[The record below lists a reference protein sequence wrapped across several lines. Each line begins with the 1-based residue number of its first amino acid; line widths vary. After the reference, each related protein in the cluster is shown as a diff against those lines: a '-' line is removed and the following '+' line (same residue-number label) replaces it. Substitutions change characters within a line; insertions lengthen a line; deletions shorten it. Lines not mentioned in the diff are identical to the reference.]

1 MTQEGKLSRALAKAG
16 EGGALKPS
24 DSADASPALAATA
37 PFTRAA
43 SPPSPRLKDVR
54 RVKGRAGDPIYS
66 VVMVSDRLGEVA
78 SQIRALRAKILAMND
93 GNPPRIITV
102 TSGTRAEGKSTVAIN
117 LAAALSEIESGRVLL
132 IDADILRPNQHII
145 ANVEAHTGLNDILAD
160 DQIPLDGNIYETAI
174 RNLDLIPSRTMTDNK
189 DAENVLHQHCG
200 ALLEKVR
207 RHYAFV
213 IIDTPPVMIGSQ
225 ASTFGKKSDGVIL
238 VARLEQTPRH
248 VVKRATEEMLA
259 SGASVIG
266 CILTHHQH
274 HVPNFIYSF
283 FGTPPPRYYRYH
295 QDQPEVAAKGG
306 KTRREADAERVE

>member
-16 EGGALKPS
+16 EGDVLKPS
-24 DSADASPALAATA
+24 DRAGISPSLAATA
-37 PFTRAA
+37 P
-43 SPPSPRLKDVR
+43 PPPPPQLKDVR
-54 RVKGRAGDPIYS
+54 RVKGHAEAPIYS
-66 VVMVSDRLGEVA
+66 VIMVSDRLGEVA
-78 SQIRALRAKILAMND
+78 SQVRALRAKILAMNE
-93 GNPPRIITV
+93 GNPPRVITI

-117 LAAALSEIESGRVLL
+117 LATALSEIESGRVLL

-145 ANVEAHTGLNDILAD
+145 ANVEARTGLNEILSD
-160 DQIPLDGNIYETAI
+160 DQIPLDGNIYETSI
-174 RNLDLIPSRTMTDNK
+174 RNLDLIPARTMTDDK
-189 DAENVLHQHCG
+189 DAENFLYQHCG
-200 ALLEKVR
+200 ALLDKVR

-238 VARLEQTPRH
+238 VARTEHTPRH

-259 SGASVIG
+259 SGAKVIG

-295 QDQPEVAAKGG
+295 QDQPKVTARSG
-306 KTRREADAERVE
+306 KT